1 MKTSRDSGQWRGSIV
16 SSDACST
23 GTLRRRMLGT
33 AAAAVL
39 MLAMPDV
46 TLADP
51 HTIEQLQQ
59 QIESLQKQQQQQIE
73 TLQRQIE
80 DLQKKQTETT
90 TAVEQQQE
98 RVANVVTG
106 GDFPGSFKL
115 PGTDTSV
122 SLYGYVKADFF
133 YDLNGKLG
141 DSVFFSTL
149 PFKGSQADKDGGFR
163 AHVKQSRI
171 GVETRTPTDWGDFK
185 TVIEIDAFGGGGN
198 ETFSNSSL
206 IRLRK
211 AYGTLGPVLL
221 GQEWTTF
228 MDVDVYPWTVDFFGP
243 VGISFVRQVQARY
256 THDFG
261 QGTSLA
267 FAVEN
272 AEPDFVSDT
281 VTGANNGNVFSGT
294 NSELPV
300 DNEIPDF
307 ILRGRHEDEWGWVQ
321 LSGVGRLLK
330 VDDGVGDDSEFG
342 YGLFASGVY
351 RVTDADTIGL
361 FGLYG
366 DGIGRYN
373 VTGGGHGAAVLNP
386 GTPALDLETQVSWG
400 AGGWYQHNW
409 RDNLWSV
416 VAVGY
421 TGTDFNDGLSVAA
434 LDECGLCNKEIF
446 SLHVNTFWEAFDN
459 VLFGVEYIRGWG
471 EHETLGDRRG
481 NRIQFAAQYNF

>member
-1 MKTSRDSGQWRGSIV
+1 
-16 SSDACST
+16 
-23 GTLRRRMLGT
+23 MLGT

-39 MLAMPDV
+39 
-46 TLADP
+46 TLATTSAALGDAASDAA
-51 HTIEQLQQ
+51 TIEQLKK
-59 QIESLQKQQQQQIE
+59 QIELLQKQQQQQIE
-73 TLQRQIE
+73 TLQRQVD
-80 DLQKKQTETT
+80 DLQKKQAETT
-90 TAVEQQQE
+90 SKVTKVEEKQE
-98 RVANVVTG
+98 QVAPAQVVTG
-106 GDFPGSFKL
+106 GDFPKSFKL

-122 SLYGYVKADFF
+122 SIYGYAKADFI

-149 PFKGSQADKDGGFR
+149 PFKGSKADKDGGFR
-163 AHVKQSRI
+163 AHAKQSRI
-171 GVETRTPTDWGDFK
+171 GVETRTPTDWGEFK
-185 TVIEIDAFGGGGN
+185 TVIEVDAFGGGGN

-211 AYGTLGPVLL
+211 AYGTLGPVLI

-228 MDVDVYPWTVDFFGP
+228 MDIDVYPWTVDFFGP
-243 VGISFVRQVQARY
+243 VGITFLRQVQARY

-267 FAVEN
+267 FAIEN
-272 AEPDFVSDT
+272 SEPDFVSDT
-281 VTGANNGNVFSGT
+281 VTGENNGNVFSGT

-330 VDDGVGDDSEFG
+330 IDDGVGDDSAFG

-351 RVTDADTIGL
+351 RVTDSDTIGL
-361 FGLYG
+361 YGLYG

-373 VTGGGHGAAVLNP
+373 VTGGGHAAAVLNP
-386 GTPALDLETQVSWG
+386 GTPDLKLETQVSWG

-409 RDNLWSV
+409 RENLWSV
-416 VAVGY
+416 AAVGY
-421 TGTDFNDGLSVAA
+421 TGTDFDEGLSVAA
-434 LDECGLCNKEIF
+434 LDECGVCNEEIF
-446 SLHVNTFWEAFDN
+446 SLHVNTFWEPIDN

-481 NRIQFAAQYNF
+481 NRIQFATQYNF